1 MLCNAA
7 WQDSDKLRE
16 SSERIAALQPATNI
30 QRHNYVASENWPCRT
45 AQSDGIF
52 QTVAKGKSHLKAK
65 AKLESFARQYIINHF
80 NGRRA
85 PSCLHLTL
93 PSVFLRV
100 FSMLSARLLVPS
112 VHDDDLRCF
121 LVV

>member
-1 MLCNAA
+1 LFRRGLEIWDTIRFPSPA
-7 WQDSDKLRE
+7 WLGINFVIE
-16 SSERIAALQPATNI
+16 ALTTHSRAN
-30 QRHNYVASENWPCRT
+30 S
-45 AQSDGIF
+45 
-52 QTVAKGKSHLKAK
+52 
-65 AKLESFARQYIINHF
+65 
-80 NGRRA
+80 GRRA